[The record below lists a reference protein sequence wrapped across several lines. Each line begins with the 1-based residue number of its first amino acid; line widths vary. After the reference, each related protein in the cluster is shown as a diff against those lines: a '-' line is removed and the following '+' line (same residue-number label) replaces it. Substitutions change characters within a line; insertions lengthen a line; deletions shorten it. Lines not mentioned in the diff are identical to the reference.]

1 MTASVHP
8 VGWLDFLRR
17 HERRLALLWLVG
29 TLVLFGG
36 LAITPLRLRV
46 LWAMQVAANRWDDRW
61 RLRLRDGERMVA
73 AGRYAEA
80 TPYLERL
87 DREFPARN
95 VRHGRDKER
104 ELLLRLL
111 AQSYEAM
118 GRNGHA
124 MATWRRLVAFDS
136 LNYSN
141 HFGYAQAAERLLSGW
156 ALAPEARDGYAR
168 VLQILPSHL
177 PSVRGYIDYYM
188 DRGEFIPVVQAY
200 SAYLDA
206 FLVQPLTL
214 TMGDTIIDVLVPVD
228 GRPHEVEVSLHRSD
242 GWEGSLGFQ
251 AQGFAFAV
259 ERVTLV
265 PAEMV
270 GQMRRLDPIELSL
283 DGAIGTNLRRAGLAW
298 VPEDSSGTLTLP
310 VGPVS
315 GGVRRILLRVRLYKP
330 MDAGLWA
337 QVDKSYRNLL
347 NPSGLAEARD
357 RTALFASAED
367 ADAVLARLPWARQGV
382 RASGD
387 E

>member
-1 MTASVHP
+1 MTASVPP
-8 VGWLDFLRR
+8 VRWVDFFHR
-17 HERRLALLWLVG
+17 HERRLAVLWLVG

-46 LWAMQVAANRWDDRW
+46 LWAMQVVVGRWDDRW

-80 TPYLERL
+80 TPYLEGL
-87 DREFPARN
+87 DRDFPARN
-95 VRHGRDKER
+95 VRHARDKER

-111 AQSYEAM
+111 AQSYEAR
-118 GRNGHA
+118 GRTGRA
-124 MATWRRLVAFDS
+124 MATWQRLVAFDS
-136 LNYSN
+136 LNYAN

-200 SAYLDA
+200 RAYLDA
-206 FLVQPLTL
+206 LLVQPLTL
-214 TMGDTIIDVLVPVD
+214 TTGDTTIAVLVPVD
-228 GRPHEVEVSLHRSD
+228 GRSHDVEVSIDRSGGRQD
-242 GWEGSLGFQ
+242 SLRFQ
-251 AQGFAFAV
+251 ARGLAFAV
-259 ERVTLV
+259 ERVTLI
-265 PAEMV
+265 PAEVV
-270 GQMRRLDPIELSL
+270 GRMTRVDPLQLSL
-283 DGAIGTNLRRAGLAW
+283 DGAIATHLHRDGSAW
-298 VPEDSSGTLTLP
+298 VPEDSSENLTLP

-315 GGVRRILLRVRLYKP
+315 GGVRRVLLRVRLYKP
-330 MDAGLWA
+330 VDAGLWA

-347 NPSGLAEARD
+347 NPSGLADARD

-367 ADAVLARLPWARQGV
+367 ADAALAQLPWAREGL
-382 RASGD
+382 RPAGD